1 MGELVTQ
8 QSIFKLRRYQA
19 LLTQMQTEM
28 SAYNLW
34 AADYIARGQM
44 RMGVIGVSH
53 AAEAVNLALLQGGAS
68 GVGTFFDTLPISAI
82 QLMIGNAG
90 KGGPVYTL
98 LQENYPTA
106 VERMTNIL
114 INNVAMGMSPM
125 VTAKQMMAGMAGGLS
140 HALTVARTE
149 QMRVYREA
157 SRQQYELSGAVQEYM
172 RFASKSGN
180 TCALCLALDGEIYKS
195 SELMSVHPNDRCVMI
210 PVVNGVKPPQWESGE
225 DWLKRQ
231 DEVTQKQILGPGAQ
245 EMWKNGDIELMDLVK
260 KVEHPTWGPSLQRN
274 TLASLREERG
284 LLPSTKPSEFGPN
297 ESMPWVNTL
306 SESEHSS
313 FLEYKE
319 SSYFINENLRN
330 GLDVDTQ
337 VYADIDNIQ
346 NALSRSVV
354 DRDLIAY
361 RGGTLP
367 RIDSGATIKDMGFM
381 STTLN
386 KEIAEEFLED
396 ALAFYEVG
404 SGIYPTNFKVIVPKG
419 TNGAFIDMVAGYTEE
434 ELLLQAGTSF
444 KVTSVNIIDDVQNV
458 VLELIP

>member
-1 MGELVTQ
+1 MVFPVDIPITPEPSAIVKRMQEHSKLLLAQDADTIYAMGERWIVMESALEAQITLLTMEIAEMGELVTQ

-34 AADYIARGQM
+34 AADYVAQGQM

-106 VERMTNIL
+106 VEKMTNIL

-210 PVVNGVKPPQWESGE
+210 PVVNGVKPPQWEKGE

-231 DEVTQKQILGPGAQ
+231 DEAMQKQILGPGAQ

-260 KVEHPTWGPSLQRN
+260 KVEHPTWGPSLQRVP
-274 TLASLREERG
+274 L
-284 LLPSTKPSEFGPN
+284 K
-297 ESMPWVNTL
+297 
-306 SESEHSS
+306 
-313 FLEYKE
+313 
-319 SSYFINENLRN
+319 
-330 GLDVDTQ
+330 
-337 VYADIDNIQ
+337 
-346 NALSRSVV
+346 
-354 DRDLIAY
+354 DL
-361 RGGTLP
+361 
-367 RIDSGATIKDMGFM
+367 
-381 STTLN
+381 
-386 KEIAEEFLED
+386 
-396 ALAFYEVG
+396 
-404 SGIYPTNFKVIVPKG
+404 
-419 TNGAFIDMVAGYTEE
+419 
-434 ELLLQAGTSF
+434 
-444 KVTSVNIIDDVQNV
+444 
-458 VLELIP
+458 

>member
-1 MGELVTQ
+1 MVFPGEIPITPEPSAIVKRMQEHSKLLLAQDADTIYAMGERWIVMESALEAQITLLTMEIAEMGELVTQ

-19 LLTQMQTEM
+19 LLAQMQTEM

-34 AADYIARGQM
+34 AADYIAQGQM

-82 QLMIGNAG
+82 QLMIGNTG

-231 DEVTQKQILGPGAQ
+231 DEATQKHILGPGAQ

-260 KVEHPTWGPSLQRN
+260 KVEHPTWGPSLQRVP
-274 TLASLREERG
+274 L
-284 LLPSTKPSEFGPN
+284 K
-297 ESMPWVNTL
+297 
-306 SESEHSS
+306 
-313 FLEYKE
+313 
-319 SSYFINENLRN
+319 
-330 GLDVDTQ
+330 
-337 VYADIDNIQ
+337 
-346 NALSRSVV
+346 
-354 DRDLIAY
+354 DL
-361 RGGTLP
+361 
-367 RIDSGATIKDMGFM
+367 
-381 STTLN
+381 
-386 KEIAEEFLED
+386 
-396 ALAFYEVG
+396 
-404 SGIYPTNFKVIVPKG
+404 
-419 TNGAFIDMVAGYTEE
+419 
-434 ELLLQAGTSF
+434 
-444 KVTSVNIIDDVQNV
+444 
-458 VLELIP
+458 

>member
-1 MGELVTQ
+1 MVFPVDIPITPEPSAIVKRMQEHSKLLLAQDADTIYAMGERWIVMESALEAQITLLTMEIAEMGELVTQ

-34 AADYIARGQM
+34 AADYVAQGQM

-106 VERMTNIL
+106 VEKMTNIL

-210 PVVNGVKPPQWESGE
+210 PVVNGVKPPQWEKGE

-231 DEVTQKQILGPGAQ
+231 DEAMQKQILGPGAQ
-245 EMWKNGDIELMDLVK
+245 EMWKNGGIELMDLVK
-260 KVEHPTWGPSLQRN
+260 KVEHPTWGPSLQRVP
-274 TLASLREERG
+274 L
-284 LLPSTKPSEFGPN
+284 K
-297 ESMPWVNTL
+297 
-306 SESEHSS
+306 
-313 FLEYKE
+313 
-319 SSYFINENLRN
+319 
-330 GLDVDTQ
+330 
-337 VYADIDNIQ
+337 
-346 NALSRSVV
+346 
-354 DRDLIAY
+354 DL
-361 RGGTLP
+361 
-367 RIDSGATIKDMGFM
+367 
-381 STTLN
+381 
-386 KEIAEEFLED
+386 
-396 ALAFYEVG
+396 
-404 SGIYPTNFKVIVPKG
+404 
-419 TNGAFIDMVAGYTEE
+419 
-434 ELLLQAGTSF
+434 
-444 KVTSVNIIDDVQNV
+444 
-458 VLELIP
+458 